1 MKQIFTLIFA
11 GILCHATNAQLLLNE
26 VYTDPGSGNHEFFEL
41 YNPDIAAEETDH
53 YTLVSFYKS
62 QTQKGFYVLDM
73 PAGTVSGKGYFVGSA
88 ASPFNYQ
95 GVINSTNTAF
105 NWNDPAWLQAHNG
118 SLTQWKLTTTGK
130 DAADGNIDYEANK
143 TPSIND
149 LFTRLNGSG
158 SSFVIFL
165 YKNGVMV
172 NSTLLGSGGASSLS
186 SDILAMPPL
195 FVDMQGSSPDFT
207 IDFSTYGNL
216 PVENVNQEAGSDN
229 GFIRDFDGACGS
241 WTKSSAQV
249 NHTPL
254 ATNGQ
259 MNMYATGSVSVT
271 ASIVLGNESAGS
283 VLTYNVGST
292 SASLFPLQLNIYVD
306 KGSMLNQLDI
316 GDSLLTTQEVT
327 TTNSNYTLNFKPYS
341 DNIIIVVKTSVKCVD
356 KMKLVN
362 NVFMSTLPVKLLHFG
377 ASYQQD
383 KASFA
388 WSVANNEDGNYYE
401 LQSSTDKTTFQT
413 LANVSATTRH
423 GVETYSY
430 KNGKGSDGD
439 NYYRLKL
446 VDKNNRV
453 SYSNVLMLSGSRK
466 ETNNTIQLLQ
476 NPVTSQLAFVTNSET
491 DNKATIAIYNMQG
504 VKVYA
509 APVYLKR
516 GMQANTVSLQSNI
529 QPGTY
534 LLEVA
539 GAKERI
545 AVKFIKY

>member
-1 MKQIFTLIFA
+1 MKQIFTLILA

-26 VYTDPGSGNHEFFEL
+26 VYTDPGSGNQEFFEV
-41 YNPDIAAEETDH
+41 YNPDIAAEETDN
-53 YTLVSFYKS
+53 YSLVTFYKS
-62 QTQKGFYVLDM
+62 QTQKGFYVLDL

-95 GVINSTNTAF
+95 GVTNSTNTVF
-105 NWNDPAWLQAHNG
+105 NWNDPAWLQTHNG
-118 SLTQWKLTTTGK
+118 SLTKWKLTTTGK
-130 DAADGNIDYEANK
+130 DATDGNIDYEANK
-143 TPSIND
+143 NPFIND

-172 NSTLLGSGGASSLS
+172 NSTLLGSGGASALS
-186 SDILAMPPL
+186 ADILAMPPL

-283 VLTYNVGST
+283 ILTYNVGST

-316 GDSLLTTQEVT
+316 GDSLLTTQVVT
-327 TTNSNYTLNFKPYS
+327 TTNSNYTLNFKPYI

-362 NVFMSTLPVKLLHFG
+362 NIFMSTLPVKLLNFN
-377 ASYQQD
+377 ASHQQD
-383 KASFA
+383 KALFA

-401 LQSSTDKTTFQT
+401 LQSSANGTDFQT
-413 LANVSATTRH
+413 MEIIPNTTKH
-423 GVETYSY
+423 GTETYSY
-430 KNGKGSDGD
+430 KDGKVSDGD
-439 NYYRLKL
+439 NYYRLKM
-446 VDKNNRV
+446 VDKSNQV
-453 SYSNVLMLSGSRK
+453 SYSNVLYAGSRK
-466 ETNNTIQLLQ
+466 ETVNTIQLLQ
-476 NPVTSQLAFVTNSET
+476 NPAASQLVFSSNSES
-491 DNKATIAIYNMQG
+491 DNKATLAIYNMQG

-509 APVYLKR
+509 APVQLKK
-516 GMQANTVSLQSNI
+516 GKQANTISLQSNI
-529 QPGTY
+529 SPGTY

-539 GAKERI
+539 GAKDRTT
-545 AVKFIKY
+545 VKFIKN